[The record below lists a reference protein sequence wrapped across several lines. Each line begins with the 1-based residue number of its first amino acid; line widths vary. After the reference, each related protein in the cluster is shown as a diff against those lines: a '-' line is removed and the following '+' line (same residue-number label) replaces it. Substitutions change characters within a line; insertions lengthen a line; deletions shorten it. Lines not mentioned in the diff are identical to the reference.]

1 MIIAVN
7 TRLLI
12 QGKLE
17 GIGWFTFET
26 LSRITRDH
34 PEHQFLFVF
43 DRPFS
48 PEFIFSG
55 NVTPIV
61 LSPPTRHPLLWY
73 IWFELQ
79 IPRILK
85 KYKADLFFSPDGY
98 LSLNTNV
105 KQLAAIHDINFAH
118 RPKDLPWLKAKY
130 YNYFFPLFARKA
142 QRIVTVSSFS
152 KEDIHKTYN
161 IENDK
166 IDVVYNG
173 INTLYTPTSEDEKQT
188 AKANYSDGKNYFLFI
203 GSLHPRKNI
212 TGLLLAYDAF
222 RSSNESDIKLL
233 IVGESM
239 FKTRDIELTFEG
251 MRYKNDVVFTGRL
264 GNEALHQVLGASLAL
279 TFVPFFEGFGIPVIE
294 AMNAGVPVICSNTTS
309 LPEVGGDAVL
319 YADPFDV
326 SEISDAMVK
335 LYQDKELRES
345 LIEKGFRQKEKF
357 SWDKTAGLLWKSIRI
372 CTNTIES
379 EDRSQ
384 ESGIRRPES
393 GDPLPE

>member
-17 GIGWFTFET
+17 GIGWFTRET

-34 PEHQFLFVF
+34 PEHQFLFIF
-43 DRPFS
+43 DRPFAD
-48 PEFIFSG
+48 EFVFAD

-61 LSPPTRHPLLWY
+61 LSPPTRHPILWF

-98 LSLNTNV
+98 LSLNTRI

-130 YNYFFPLFARKA
+130 YNYYFPKFAKRAK
-142 QRIVTVSSFS
+142 RIVTVSYFS
-152 KEDIHKTYN
+152 KEDINRTYK
-161 IENDK
+161 IDADK
-166 IDVVYNG
+166 VDVVYNG
-173 INTLYTPTSEDEKQT
+173 VNTTYTPTSGDENLSTKV
-188 AKANYSDGKNYFLFI
+188 KYSNGKDYFLFI

-212 TGLLLAYDAF
+212 CGLLRAFDAF
-222 RSSNESDIKLL
+222 RTSVDSDIKLL

-239 FKTRDIELTFEG
+239 FKTSDIELTYEG
-251 MRYKNDVVFTGRL
+251 MRYKDDVVFTGRL
-264 GNEALHQVLGASLAL
+264 TNDELHRVLGASLAL
-279 TFVPFFEGFGIPVIE
+279 TFVPYFEGFGIPVIE

-309 LPEVGGDAVL
+309 LPEVGGNAVL
-319 YADPFDV
+319 YVDPF
-326 SEISDAMVK
+326 SLSQIKDAMIRI
-335 LYQDKELRES
+335 YQEKDLREL
-345 LIEKGFRQKEKF
+345 LIEKGFVQKEKF
-357 SWDKTAGLLWKSIRI
+357 SWDKTAELLWGSIQI
-372 CTNTIES
+372 CANT
-379 EDRSQ
+379 
-384 ESGIRRPES
+384 
-393 GDPLPE
+393 

>member
-17 GIGWFTFET
+17 GIGWFTRET

-34 PEHQFLFVF
+34 PEHQFLFIF
-43 DRPFS
+43 DRPFAS
-48 PEFIFSG
+48 EFIFSE

-61 LSPPTRHPLLWY
+61 LSPPTRHPFLWY

-98 LSLNTNV
+98 LSLSTRTR
-105 KQLAAIHDINFAH
+105 QLSAIHDINFAH

-130 YNYFFPLFARKA
+130 YNHYFPLFARKA
-142 QRIVTVSSFS
+142 RRIVTVSYFS
-152 KEDIHKTYN
+152 KEDINRTYK
-161 IENDK
+161 IDNDK

-173 INTLYTPTSEDEKQT
+173 VNTLYTPTSDEEKLII
-188 AKANYSDGKNYFLFI
+188 KERYSEGKNYFLFI

-212 TGLLLAYDAF
+212 CGLLRAFDAF
-222 RSSNESDIKLL
+222 RTLIDSDMKLL

-239 FKTRDIELTFEG
+239 FKTSDIELTYEG
-251 MRYKNDVVFTGRL
+251 MRYKDDVVFTGRL
-264 GNEALHQVLGASLAL
+264 NNEELHQVLGAAMAL

-294 AMNAGVPVICSNTTS
+294 AMNAGIPVICSNTTS
-309 LPEVGGDAVL
+309 LPEVGGYAVL
-319 YADPFDV
+319 YVDPF
-326 SEISDAMVK
+326 SMSQIKDAMIK
-335 LYQDKELRES
+335 LFLEKELRDS
-345 LIEKGFRQKEKF
+345 LITKGFAQKDKF
-357 SWDKTAGLLWKSIRI
+357 SWDKTADLLWGSIQI
-372 CTNTIES
+372 CMNT
-379 EDRSQ
+379 
-384 ESGIRRPES
+384 
-393 GDPLPE
+393 

>member
-7 TRLLI
+7 TRLLLK
-12 QGKLE
+12 GKLE

-26 LSRITRDH
+26 LSRITREH
-34 PEHQFLFVF
+34 PEHQFVFIF
-43 DRPFS
+43 DRPYS

-61 LSPPTRHPLLWY
+61 VSPPTRHPFLWY

-85 KYKADLFFSPDGY
+85 KYRADLFFSPDGY
-98 LSLNTNV
+98 LSLNTSV
-105 KQLAAIHDINFAH
+105 RQLAVIHDINFAH

-130 YNYFFPLFARKA
+130 YNYFFPLFARKSR
-142 QRIVTVSSFS
+142 RIVTVSSYS

-161 IENDK
+161 IVNDK

-173 INTLYTPTSEDEKQT
+173 INTLYTPTSAEEKQL
-188 AKANYSDGKNYFLFI
+188 AKANYSGGKEYFLFI
-203 GSLHPRKNI
+203 GSLHPRKNVG
-212 TGLLLAYDAF
+212 GLLLAYDAF
-222 RSSNESDIKLL
+222 RASVESDVKLL

-239 FKTRDIELTFEG
+239 FKTRDIEQTYNA
-251 MRYKNDVVFTGRL
+251 MRFKDDVVFTGRL

-326 SEISDAMVK
+326 SQIAGAMVK
-335 LYQDKELRES
+335 LYKDKEHRES

-357 SWDKTAGLLWKSIRI
+357 SWDKTAGLVWRSIEK
-372 CTNTIES
+372 CMSNEK
-379 EDRSQ
+379 
-384 ESGIRRPES
+384 
-393 GDPLPE
+393 

>member
-1 MIIAVN
+1 MNRLHTFDCNSLTQHKLMIIAVN

-61 LSPPTRHPLLWY
+61 LSPPTRHPVLWY

-173 INTLYTPTSEDEKQT
+173 INTLYTPTSEAERQMV
-188 AKANYSDGKNYFLFI
+188 KANYSGGKDYFLFI

-212 TGLLLAYDAF
+212 TGLLFAYDAF
-222 RSSNESDIKLL
+222 RSSVESDIKLL

-357 SWDKTAGLLWKSIRI
+357 SWDKTAGLLWESFEK
-372 CTNTIES
+372 CANT
-379 EDRSQ
+379 
-384 ESGIRRPES
+384 
-393 GDPLPE
+393 